1 MSHHHHRGQ
10 WGTRAGFILAAIGS
24 AVGLGNIW
32 RFPYMVASNGG
43 GAFMI
48 VFLLAMLTAG
58 IPIMILEFSIGHK
71 THKSAPGALKALNP
85 SWEWLGWLQVFTCFA
100 IVIYYSVIIAWSLS
114 YGLFS
119 IQGLKWGT
127 DTAGFFTKEYLK
139 LQDGF
144 SLSNFNIGVA
154 IPLIIVWVIILVSVI
169 GGVKDG
175 IEKANKIFM
184 PLLAI
189 LVVIILIRGVTLPGA
204 LAGLDYMFKPDFS
217 KLTNPKIWI
226 DAYGQVFYSM
236 SVAFGIMI
244 TYSSYLP
251 DDSDIANNAFMTGFA
266 DTSFSLFA
274 GITVFSII
282 GYMAHTQGKP
292 VAEVAG
298 SGGIGLAFMVF
309 PEAINSLP
317 GLNRLFGV
325 VFFLVLSFAGLTS
338 AISLAE
344 VVISSFIDKFHF
356 NRKKVSIVIIIIQG
370 AISMVYA
377 TGSGLSIL
385 DIVDAF
391 INNYNIV
398 VSGLI
403 EIILVAWVYKLGSF
417 KETIN
422 TVSEFTVGNWWD
434 FCLKFLTPVFL
445 AIMLSLKLIN
455 DFKTPYG
462 GYPTWALFALG
473 WSMPVIAFIAGILLA
488 KFKDRQPDI
497 PHQTK

>member
-1 MSHHHHRGQ
+1 MSHQHRGQ

-48 VFLLAMLTAG
+48 VFLIAMLTAG

-71 THKSAPGALKALNP
+71 THRSAPGALKFLN
-85 SWEWLGWLQVFTCFA
+85 SKWEWLGWLQVFTCFA

-119 IQGLKWGT
+119 LQGLKWGT
-127 DTAGFFTKEYLK
+127 DTVGFFTGEYLK
-139 LQDGF
+139 LESGF
-144 SLSNFNIGVA
+144 SLGNFNLSVA
-154 IPLIIVWVIILVSVI
+154 IPLIIVWVIIFASVI

-189 LVVIILIRGVTLPGA
+189 LVVIILIRGITLPGA
-204 LAGLDYMFKPDFS
+204 WAGLDYMFKPDFS
-217 KLTNPKIWI
+217 KLLNPQVWI
-226 DAYGQVFYSM
+226 AAYGQVFYSM

-274 GITVFSII
+274 GLTVFSIM
-282 GYMAHTQGKP
+282 GYMAYSQGKE

-298 SGGIGLAFMVF
+298 NGGIGLAFMVF
-309 PEAINSLP
+309 PEAINALP
-317 GLNRLFGV
+317 GLKGIFGL

-356 NRKKVSIVIIIIQG
+356 NRKKVAVVVILIQG
-370 AISMVYA
+370 LISMVYA
-377 TGSGLSIL
+377 TGSGLNIL

-391 INNYNIV
+391 LNNYNIV

-403 EIILVAWVYKLGSF
+403 EIVLVAWIYKLGDF
-417 KETIN
+417 KELIN
-422 TVSEFTVGNWWD
+422 KVSEFRVGLWWD
-434 FCLKFLTPVFL
+434 FCLKFLTPIFL
-445 AIMLSLKLIN
+445 AIMLALKLIN
-455 DFKTPYG
+455 DFQKPYG
-462 GYPTWALFALG
+462 NYPQAALIILG
-473 WSMPVIAFIAGILLA
+473 WSMPVLAFIVGIILA
-488 KFKDRQPDI
+488 KLKDR
-497 PHQTK
+497 TLNS

>member
-1 MSHHHHRGQ
+1 MSHQHRGQ

-48 VFLLAMLTAG
+48 VFLIAMLTAG

-71 THKSAPGALKALNP
+71 THRSAPGALKFLNTK
-85 SWEWLGWLQVFTCFA
+85 WEWLGWLQVFTCFA

-119 IQGLKWGT
+119 LQGLKWGT
-127 DTAGFFTKEYLK
+127 DTAAFFTGEYLK
-139 LQDGF
+139 LESGF
-144 SLSNFNIGVA
+144 SLGSFNLSVA
-154 IPLIIVWVIILVSVI
+154 IPLIIVWVIIFASVI

-189 LVVIILIRGVTLPGA
+189 LVVIILIRGITLPGA

-217 KLTNPKIWI
+217 KLLNPQVWI
-226 DAYGQVFYSM
+226 AAYGQVFYSM

-274 GITVFSII
+274 GLTVFSIM
-282 GYMAHTQGKP
+282 GYMAYSQGKE
-292 VAEVAG
+292 VSEVAG

-309 PEAINSLP
+309 PEAINALP
-317 GLNRLFGV
+317 GFNGIFGL

-356 NRKKVSIVIIIIQG
+356 NRKKVAVIVILIQG
-370 AISMVYA
+370 LISMVYA
-377 TGSGLSIL
+377 TGSGLNIL

-391 INNYNIV
+391 LNNYNIV

-403 EIILVAWVYKLGSF
+403 EIVLVAWVYKLGDF
-417 KETIN
+417 KELIN
-422 TVSEFTVGNWWD
+422 KVSEFRVGLWWD
-434 FCLKFLTPVFL
+434 FCLKFLTPIFL
-445 AIMLSLKLIN
+445 AIMLALKLIN
-455 DFKTPYG
+455 DFQKPYG
-462 GYPTWALFALG
+462 NYPQAALIILG
-473 WSMPVIAFIAGILLA
+473 WSMPILAFIVGIILA
-488 KFKDRQPDI
+488 KLKDR
-497 PHQTK
+497 TLNS

>member
-1 MSHHHHRGQ
+1 MSHQHRGQ

-48 VFLLAMLTAG
+48 VFLIAMLTAG

-71 THKSAPGALKALNP
+71 THRSAPGALKFLNTK
-85 SWEWLGWLQVFTCFA
+85 WEWLGWLQVFTCFA

-119 IQGLKWGT
+119 LQGLKWGT
-127 DTAGFFTKEYLK
+127 DTAAFFTGEYLK
-139 LQDGF
+139 LESGF
-144 SLSNFNIGVA
+144 SLGSFNLSVA
-154 IPLIIVWVIILVSVI
+154 IPLIIVWVIIFASVI

-189 LVVIILIRGVTLPGA
+189 LVVIILIRGITLPGA

-217 KLTNPKIWI
+217 KLLNPQVWI
-226 DAYGQVFYSM
+226 AAYGQVFYSM

-274 GITVFSII
+274 GLTVFSIM
-282 GYMAHTQGKP
+282 GYMAYSQGKE
-292 VAEVAG
+292 VSEVAG

-309 PEAINSLP
+309 PEAINALP
-317 GLNRLFGV
+317 GLNGIFGL

-356 NRKKVSIVIIIIQG
+356 NRKKVAVIVILIQG
-370 AISMVYA
+370 LISMVYA
-377 TGSGLSIL
+377 TGSGLNIL

-391 INNYNIV
+391 LNNYNIV

-403 EIILVAWVYKLGSF
+403 EIVLVAWVYKLGDF
-417 KETIN
+417 KELIN
-422 TVSEFTVGNWWD
+422 KVSEFRVGLWWD
-434 FCLKFLTPVFL
+434 FCLKFLTPIFL
-445 AIMLSLKLIN
+445 AIMLALKLIN
-455 DFKTPYG
+455 DFQKPYG
-462 GYPTWALFALG
+462 NYPQAALIILG
-473 WSMPVIAFIAGILLA
+473 WSMPILAFIVGIILA
-488 KFKDRQPDI
+488 KLKDR
-497 PHQTK
+497 TLNS

>member
-1 MSHHHHRGQ
+1 MSHQHRGQ

-48 VFLLAMLTAG
+48 VFLIAMLTAG

-71 THKSAPGALKALNP
+71 THRSAPGALKFLNTK
-85 SWEWLGWLQVFTCFA
+85 WEWLGWLQVFTCFA

-119 IQGLKWGT
+119 LQGLKWGT
-127 DTAGFFTKEYLK
+127 DTVGFFTGEYLK
-139 LQDGF
+139 LESGF
-144 SLSNFNIGVA
+144 SLGSFNLSVA
-154 IPLIIVWVIILVSVI
+154 IPLIIVWVIIFASVI

-189 LVVIILIRGVTLPGA
+189 LVVIILIRGITLPGA

-217 KLTNPKIWI
+217 KLLNPQVWI
-226 DAYGQVFYSM
+226 AAYGQVFYSM

-274 GITVFSII
+274 GLTVFSIM
-282 GYMAHTQGKP
+282 GYMAYSQGKE
-292 VAEVAG
+292 VSEVAG

-309 PEAINSLP
+309 PEAINALP
-317 GLNRLFGV
+317 GLNGIFGL

-356 NRKKVSIVIIIIQG
+356 NRKKVAVIVILIQG
-370 AISMVYA
+370 LISMVYA
-377 TGSGLSIL
+377 TGSGLNIL

-391 INNYNIV
+391 LNNYNIV

-403 EIILVAWVYKLGSF
+403 EIVLVAWVYKLGDF
-417 KETIN
+417 KELIN
-422 TVSEFTVGNWWD
+422 KVSEFRVGLWWD
-434 FCLKFLTPVFL
+434 FCLKFLTPIFL
-445 AIMLSLKLIN
+445 AIMLALKLIN
-455 DFKTPYG
+455 DFQKPYG
-462 GYPTWALFALG
+462 NYPQAALIILG
-473 WSMPVIAFIAGILLA
+473 WSMPILAFIVGIILA
-488 KFKDRQPDI
+488 KLKDR
-497 PHQTK
+497 TLNS

>member
-1 MSHHHHRGQ
+1 MSHQHRGQ

-48 VFLLAMLTAG
+48 VFLIAMLTAG

-71 THKSAPGALKALNP
+71 THRSAPGALKFLNTK
-85 SWEWLGWLQVFTCFA
+85 WEWLGWLQVFTCFA

-119 IQGLKWGT
+119 LQGLKWGT
-127 DTAGFFTKEYLK
+127 DTAAFFTGEYLK
-139 LQDGF
+139 LESGF
-144 SLSNFNIGVA
+144 SLGSFNLSVA
-154 IPLIIVWVIILVSVI
+154 IPLIIVWVIIFASVI

-189 LVVIILIRGVTLPGA
+189 LVVIILIRGITLPGA

-217 KLTNPKIWI
+217 KLLNPQVWI
-226 DAYGQVFYSM
+226 AAYGQVFYSM

-274 GITVFSII
+274 GLTVFSIM
-282 GYMAHTQGKP
+282 GYMAYSQGKE

-309 PEAINSLP
+309 PEAINALP
-317 GLNRLFGV
+317 GFNGIFGL

-356 NRKKVSIVIIIIQG
+356 NRKKVAVIVILIQG
-370 AISMVYA
+370 LISMVYA
-377 TGSGLSIL
+377 TGSGLNIL

-391 INNYNIV
+391 LNNYNIV

-403 EIILVAWVYKLGSF
+403 EIVLVAWVYKLGDF
-417 KETIN
+417 KELIN
-422 TVSEFTVGNWWD
+422 KVSEFRVGLWWD
-434 FCLKFLTPVFL
+434 FCLKFLTPIFL
-445 AIMLSLKLIN
+445 AIMLALKLIN
-455 DFKTPYG
+455 DFQKPYG
-462 GYPTWALFALG
+462 NYPQAALIILG
-473 WSMPVIAFIAGILLA
+473 WSMPILAFIVGIILA
-488 KFKDRQPDI
+488 KLKDR
-497 PHQTK
+497 TLNS

>member
-1 MSHHHHRGQ
+1 MSHQHRGQ

-48 VFLLAMLTAG
+48 VFLIAMLTAG

-71 THKSAPGALKALNP
+71 THRSAPGALKFLN
-85 SWEWLGWLQVFTCFA
+85 SKWEWLGWLQVFTCFA

-119 IQGLKWGT
+119 LQGLKWGT
-127 DTAGFFTKEYLK
+127 DTAAFFTGEYLK
-139 LQDGF
+139 LESGF
-144 SLSNFNIGVA
+144 SLGSFNLSVA
-154 IPLIIVWVIILVSVI
+154 IPLIIVWVIIFASVI

-189 LVVIILIRGVTLPGA
+189 LVVIILIRGITLPGA

-217 KLTNPKIWI
+217 KLLNPQVWI
-226 DAYGQVFYSM
+226 AAYGQVFYSM

-274 GITVFSII
+274 GLTVFSIM
-282 GYMAHTQGKP
+282 GYMAYSQGKE

-298 SGGIGLAFMVF
+298 NGGIGLAFMVF
-309 PEAINSLP
+309 PEAINALP
-317 GLNRLFGV
+317 GLKGIFGL

-356 NRKKVSIVIIIIQG
+356 NRKKVAVIVILIQG
-370 AISMVYA
+370 LISMVYA
-377 TGSGLSIL
+377 TGSGLNIL

-391 INNYNIV
+391 LNNYNIV

-403 EIILVAWVYKLGSF
+403 EIVLIAWVYKLGDF
-417 KETIN
+417 KELIN
-422 TVSEFTVGNWWD
+422 KVSEFRVGLWWD
-434 FCLKFLTPVFL
+434 FCLKFLTPIFL
-445 AIMLSLKLIN
+445 AVMLALKLIN
-455 DFKTPYG
+455 DFQKPYG
-462 GYPTWALFALG
+462 NYPQAALIILG
-473 WSMPVIAFIAGILLA
+473 WSMPVLAFIVGVILA
-488 KFKDRQPDI
+488 KLKDR
-497 PHQTK
+497 TLNS

>member
-1 MSHHHHRGQ
+1 MSHQHRGQ

-48 VFLLAMLTAG
+48 VFLIAMLTAG

-71 THKSAPGALKALNP
+71 THRSAPGALKFLNTK
-85 SWEWLGWLQVFTCFA
+85 WEWLGWLQVFTCFA

-119 IQGLKWGT
+119 LQGLKWGT
-127 DTAGFFTKEYLK
+127 DTAAFFTGEYLK
-139 LQDGF
+139 LESGF
-144 SLSNFNIGVA
+144 SLGSFNLSVA
-154 IPLIIVWVIILVSVI
+154 IPLIIVWVIIFASVI

-189 LVVIILIRGVTLPGA
+189 LVVIILIRGITLPGA

-217 KLTNPKIWI
+217 KLLNPQVWI
-226 DAYGQVFYSM
+226 AAYGQVFYSM

-274 GITVFSII
+274 GLTVFSIM
-282 GYMAHTQGKP
+282 GYMAYSQGKE

-309 PEAINSLP
+309 PEAINALP
-317 GLNRLFGV
+317 GFNGIFGL

-356 NRKKVSIVIIIIQG
+356 NRKKVAVIVILIQG
-370 AISMVYA
+370 LISMVYA
-377 TGSGLSIL
+377 TGSGLNIL

-391 INNYNIV
+391 LNNYNIV

-403 EIILVAWVYKLGSF
+403 EIVLVAWVYKLGDF
-417 KETIN
+417 KELIN
-422 TVSEFTVGNWWD
+422 KVSEFRVGLWWD
-434 FCLKFLTPVFL
+434 FCLKFLTPIFL
-445 AIMLSLKLIN
+445 AIMLALKLIN
-455 DFKTPYG
+455 DFQKPYG
-462 GYPTWALFALG
+462 NYPQAALIILG
-473 WSMPVIAFIAGILLA
+473 WSMPVLAFIVGIILA
-488 KFKDRQPDI
+488 KLKDR
-497 PHQTK
+497 TLNS

>member
-1 MSHHHHRGQ
+1 MSHQHRGQ

-48 VFLLAMLTAG
+48 VFLIAMLTAG

-71 THKSAPGALKALNP
+71 THRSAPGALKFLN
-85 SWEWLGWLQVFTCFA
+85 SKWEWLGWLQVFTCFA

-119 IQGLKWGT
+119 LQGLKWGT
-127 DTAGFFTKEYLK
+127 DTAAFFTGEYLK
-139 LQDGF
+139 LESGF
-144 SLSNFNIGVA
+144 SLGSFNLSVA
-154 IPLIIVWVIILVSVI
+154 IPLIIVWVIIFASVI

-189 LVVIILIRGVTLPGA
+189 LVVIILIRGITLPGA

-217 KLTNPKIWI
+217 KLLNPQVWI
-226 DAYGQVFYSM
+226 AAYGQVFYSM

-274 GITVFSII
+274 GLTVFSIM
-282 GYMAHTQGKP
+282 GYMAYSQGKE

-309 PEAINSLP
+309 PEAINALP
-317 GLNRLFGV
+317 GLNGIFGL

-356 NRKKVSIVIIIIQG
+356 NRKKVAVIVILVQG
-370 AISMVYA
+370 LISMVYA
-377 TGSGLSIL
+377 TGSGLNIL

-391 INNYNIV
+391 LNNYNIV

-403 EIILVAWVYKLGSF
+403 EIVLVAWVYKLGDF
-417 KETIN
+417 KELIN
-422 TVSEFTVGNWWD
+422 KVSEFRVGLWWD
-434 FCLKFLTPVFL
+434 FCLKFLTPIFL
-445 AIMLSLKLIN
+445 AIMLALKLIN
-455 DFKTPYG
+455 DFQKPYG
-462 GYPTWALFALG
+462 NYPQAALIILG
-473 WSMPVIAFIAGILLA
+473 WSMPVLAFIVGIILA
-488 KFKDRQPDI
+488 KLKDR
-497 PHQTK
+497 TLNS

>member
-1 MSHHHHRGQ
+1 MSHQHRGQ

-48 VFLLAMLTAG
+48 VFLIAMLTAG

-71 THKSAPGALKALNP
+71 THRSAPGALKFLNTK
-85 SWEWLGWLQVFTCFA
+85 WEWLGWLQVFTCFA

-119 IQGLKWGT
+119 LQGLKWGT
-127 DTAGFFTKEYLK
+127 DTAAFFTGEYLK
-139 LQDGF
+139 LESGF
-144 SLSNFNIGVA
+144 SLGSFNLSVA
-154 IPLIIVWVIILVSVI
+154 IPLIIVWVIIFASVI

-189 LVVIILIRGVTLPGA
+189 LVVIILIRGITLPGA

-217 KLTNPKIWI
+217 KLLNPQVWI
-226 DAYGQVFYSM
+226 AAYGQVFYSM

-274 GITVFSII
+274 GLTVFSIM
-282 GYMAHTQGKP
+282 GYMAYSQGKE

-309 PEAINSLP
+309 PEAINALP
-317 GLNRLFGV
+317 GLNGIFGL

-356 NRKKVSIVIIIIQG
+356 NRKKVAVIVILVQG
-370 AISMVYA
+370 LISMVYA
-377 TGSGLSIL
+377 TGSGLNIL

-391 INNYNIV
+391 LNNYNIV

-403 EIILVAWVYKLGSF
+403 EIVLVAWVYKLGDF
-417 KETIN
+417 KELIN
-422 TVSEFTVGNWWD
+422 KVSEFRVGLWWD
-434 FCLKFLTPVFL
+434 FCLKFLTPIFL
-445 AIMLSLKLIN
+445 AIMLALKLIN
-455 DFKTPYG
+455 DFQKPYG
-462 GYPTWALFALG
+462 NYPQAALIILG
-473 WSMPVIAFIAGILLA
+473 WSMPVLAFIVGIILA
-488 KFKDRQPDI
+488 KLKDR
-497 PHQTK
+497 TLNS

>member
-1 MSHHHHRGQ
+1 MSHQHRGQ

-48 VFLLAMLTAG
+48 VFLIAMLTAG

-71 THKSAPGALKALNP
+71 THRSAPGALKFLNTK
-85 SWEWLGWLQVFTCFA
+85 WEWLGWLQVFTCFA

-119 IQGLKWGT
+119 LQGLKWGT
-127 DTAGFFTKEYLK
+127 DTAAFFTGEYLK
-139 LQDGF
+139 LESGF
-144 SLSNFNIGVA
+144 SLGSFNLSVA
-154 IPLIIVWVIILVSVI
+154 IPLIIVWVIIFASVI

-189 LVVIILIRGVTLPGA
+189 LVVIILIRGITLPGA

-217 KLTNPKIWI
+217 KLLNPQVWI
-226 DAYGQVFYSM
+226 AAYGQVFYSM

-274 GITVFSII
+274 GLTVFSIM
-282 GYMAHTQGKP
+282 GYMAYSQGKE

-309 PEAINSLP
+309 PEAINALP
-317 GLNRLFGV
+317 GLNGIFGL

-356 NRKKVSIVIIIIQG
+356 NRKKVAVIVILIQG
-370 AISMVYA
+370 LISMVYA
-377 TGSGLSIL
+377 TGGGLNIL

-391 INNYNIV
+391 LNNYNIV

-403 EIILVAWVYKLGSF
+403 EIVLVAWVYKLGDF
-417 KETIN
+417 KELIN
-422 TVSEFTVGNWWD
+422 KVSEFRVGLWWD
-434 FCLKFLTPVFL
+434 FCLKFLTPIFL
-445 AIMLSLKLIN
+445 AIMLALKLIN
-455 DFKTPYG
+455 DFQKPYG
-462 GYPTWALFALG
+462 NYPQAALIILG
-473 WSMPVIAFIAGILLA
+473 WSMPILAFIVGIILA
-488 KFKDRQPDI
+488 KLKDR
-497 PHQTK
+497 TLNS

>member
-1 MSHHHHRGQ
+1 MSHQHRGQ

-48 VFLLAMLTAG
+48 VFLIAMLTAG

-71 THKSAPGALKALNP
+71 THRSAPGALKFLNTK
-85 SWEWLGWLQVFTCFA
+85 WEWLGWLQVFTCFA

-119 IQGLKWGT
+119 LQGLKWGT
-127 DTAGFFTKEYLK
+127 DTAAFFTGEYLK
-139 LQDGF
+139 LESGF
-144 SLSNFNIGVA
+144 SLGSFNLSVA
-154 IPLIIVWVIILVSVI
+154 IPLIIVWVIIFASVI

-189 LVVIILIRGVTLPGA
+189 LVVIILIRGITLPGA

-217 KLTNPKIWI
+217 KLLNPQVWI
-226 DAYGQVFYSM
+226 AAYGQVFYSM

-274 GITVFSII
+274 GLTVFSIM
-282 GYMAHTQGKP
+282 GYMAYSQGKE
-292 VAEVAG
+292 VADVAG

-309 PEAINSLP
+309 PEAINALP
-317 GLNRLFGV
+317 GLNGIFGL

-356 NRKKVSIVIIIIQG
+356 NRKKVAVIVILIQG
-370 AISMVYA
+370 LISMVYA
-377 TGSGLSIL
+377 TGSGLNIL

-391 INNYNIV
+391 LNNYNIV

-403 EIILVAWVYKLGSF
+403 EIVLVAWVYKLGDF
-417 KETIN
+417 KELIN
-422 TVSEFTVGNWWD
+422 KVSEFRVGLWWD
-434 FCLKFLTPVFL
+434 FCLKFLTPIFL
-445 AIMLSLKLIN
+445 AIMLALKLIN
-455 DFKTPYG
+455 DFQKPYG
-462 GYPTWALFALG
+462 NYPQAALIILG
-473 WSMPVIAFIAGILLA
+473 WSMPILAFIVGIILA
-488 KFKDRQPDI
+488 KLKDR
-497 PHQTK
+497 TLNS

>member
-1 MSHHHHRGQ
+1 MSHQHRGQ

-48 VFLLAMLTAG
+48 VFLIAMLTAG

-71 THKSAPGALKALNP
+71 THRSAPGALKFLNTK
-85 SWEWLGWLQVFTCFA
+85 WEWLGWLQVFTCFA

-119 IQGLKWGT
+119 LQGLKWGT
-127 DTAGFFTKEYLK
+127 DTAAFFTGEYLK
-139 LQDGF
+139 LESSF
-144 SLSNFNIGVA
+144 SLGSFNLSVA
-154 IPLIIVWVIILVSVI
+154 IPLIIVWVIIFASVI

-189 LVVIILIRGVTLPGA
+189 LVVIILIRGITLPGA

-217 KLTNPKIWI
+217 KLLNPQVWI
-226 DAYGQVFYSM
+226 AAYGQVFYSM

-274 GITVFSII
+274 GLTVFSIM
-282 GYMAHTQGKP
+282 GYMAYSQGKE

-309 PEAINSLP
+309 PEAINALP
-317 GLNRLFGV
+317 GLNGIFGL

-356 NRKKVSIVIIIIQG
+356 NRKKVAVIVILIQG
-370 AISMVYA
+370 LISMVYA
-377 TGSGLSIL
+377 TGSGLNIL

-391 INNYNIV
+391 LNNYNIV

-403 EIILVAWVYKLGSF
+403 EIVLVAWVYKLGDF
-417 KETIN
+417 KELIN
-422 TVSEFTVGNWWD
+422 KVSEFRVGLWWD
-434 FCLKFLTPVFL
+434 FCLKFLTPIFL
-445 AIMLSLKLIN
+445 AIMLALKLIN
-455 DFKTPYG
+455 DFQKPYG
-462 GYPTWALFALG
+462 NYPQAALIILG
-473 WSMPVIAFIAGILLA
+473 WSMPILAFIVGIILA
-488 KFKDRQPDI
+488 KLKDR
-497 PHQTK
+497 TLNS

>member
-1 MSHHHHRGQ
+1 MSHQHRGQ

-48 VFLLAMLTAG
+48 VFLIAMLTAG

-71 THKSAPGALKALNP
+71 THRSAPGALKFLN
-85 SWEWLGWLQVFTCFA
+85 SKWEWLGWLQVFTCFA

-119 IQGLKWGT
+119 LQGLKWGA
-127 DTAGFFTKEYLK
+127 DTIAFFTGEYLK
-139 LQDGF
+139 LESGF
-144 SLSNFNIGVA
+144 SLGNFNLGVA
-154 IPLIIVWVIILVSVI
+154 IPLIIVWIIILVSVI

-189 LVVIILIRGVTLPGA
+189 LVVIILIRGITLPGA

-217 KLTNPKIWI
+217 KLLNPQVWI
-226 DAYGQVFYSM
+226 AAYGQVFYSM

-274 GITVFSII
+274 GLTVFSIM
-282 GYMAHTQGKP
+282 GYMAYSQGKE

-309 PEAINSLP
+309 PEAINALP
-317 GLNRLFGV
+317 GLNGIFGL

-356 NRKKVSIVIIIIQG
+356 NRKKVAVIVILIQG
-370 AISMVYA
+370 LISMVYA
-377 TGSGLSIL
+377 TGSGLNIL

-391 INNYNIV
+391 LNNYNIV

-403 EIILVAWVYKLGSF
+403 EIVLIAWVYKLGDF
-417 KETIN
+417 KELIN
-422 TVSEFTVGNWWD
+422 KVSEFRVGLWWD
-434 FCLKFLTPVFL
+434 FCLKFLTPIFL
-445 AIMLSLKLIN
+445 AVMLALKLIN
-455 DFKTPYG
+455 DFQKPYG
-462 GYPTWALFALG
+462 NYPQSALIILG
-473 WSMPVIAFIAGILLA
+473 WSMPVLAFIVGIILA
-488 KFKDRQPDI
+488 KLKDR
-497 PHQTK
+497 TLNS

>member
-1 MSHHHHRGQ
+1 MSHQHRGQ

-48 VFLLAMLTAG
+48 VFLIAMLTAG

-71 THKSAPGALKALNP
+71 THRSAPGALKFLNTK
-85 SWEWLGWLQVFTCFA
+85 WEWLGWLQVFTCFA

-119 IQGLKWGT
+119 LQGLKWGT
-127 DTAGFFTKEYLK
+127 DTAAFFTGEYLK
-139 LQDGF
+139 LESGF
-144 SLSNFNIGVA
+144 SLGSFNLSVA
-154 IPLIIVWVIILVSVI
+154 IPLIIVWVIIFASVI

-189 LVVIILIRGVTLPGA
+189 LVVIILIRGITLPGA

-217 KLTNPKIWI
+217 KLLNPQVWI
-226 DAYGQVFYSM
+226 AAYGQVFYSM
-236 SVAFGIMI
+236 SVAFGI
-244 TYSSYLP
+244 
-251 DDSDIANNAFMTGFA
+251 IANNAFMTGFA

-274 GITVFSII
+274 GLTVFSIM
-282 GYMAHTQGKP
+282 GYMAYSQGKE

-309 PEAINSLP
+309 PEAINALP
-317 GLNRLFGV
+317 GLNGIFGL

-356 NRKKVSIVIIIIQG
+356 NRKKVAVIVILIQG
-370 AISMVYA
+370 LISMVYA
-377 TGSGLSIL
+377 TGSGLNIL

-391 INNYNIV
+391 LNNYNIV

-403 EIILVAWVYKLGSF
+403 EIVLVAWVYKL
-417 KETIN
+417 
-422 TVSEFTVGNWWD
+422 VSLELD
-434 FCLKFLTPVFL
+434 
-445 AIMLSLKLIN
+445 
-455 DFKTPYG
+455 YG
-462 GYPTWALFALG
+462 GI
-473 WSMPVIAFIAGILLA
+473 SV
-488 KFKDRQPDI
+488 
-497 PHQTK
+497 

>member
-1 MSHHHHRGQ
+1 MSHQHRGQ

-48 VFLLAMLTAG
+48 VFLIAMLTAG

-71 THKSAPGALKALNP
+71 THRSAPGALKFLNTK
-85 SWEWLGWLQVFTCFA
+85 WEWLGWLQVFTCFA

-119 IQGLKWGT
+119 LQELKWGT
-127 DTAGFFTKEYLK
+127 DTAAFFTGEYLK
-139 LQDGF
+139 LESGF
-144 SLSNFNIGVA
+144 SLGSFNLGVA
-154 IPLIIVWVIILVSVI
+154 IPLIIVWVIIFASVI

-189 LVVIILIRGVTLPGA
+189 LVVIILIRGITLPGA

-217 KLTNPKIWI
+217 KLLNPQVWI
-226 DAYGQVFYSM
+226 AAYGQVFYSM

-274 GITVFSII
+274 GLTVFSIM
-282 GYMAHTQGKP
+282 GYMAYSQGKE

-309 PEAINSLP
+309 PEAINALP
-317 GLNRLFGV
+317 GLNGIFGL

-356 NRKKVSIVIIIIQG
+356 NRKKVAVIVILVQG
-370 AISMVYA
+370 LISMVYA
-377 TGSGLSIL
+377 TGSGLNIL

-391 INNYNIV
+391 LNNYNIV

-403 EIILVAWVYKLGSF
+403 EIVLVAWVYKLGDF
-417 KETIN
+417 KELIN
-422 TVSEFTVGNWWD
+422 KVSEFRVGLWWD
-434 FCLKFLTPVFL
+434 FCLKFLTPIFL
-445 AIMLSLKLIN
+445 AIMLALKLIN
-455 DFKTPYG
+455 DFQKPYG
-462 GYPTWALFALG
+462 NYPQAALIILG
-473 WSMPVIAFIAGILLA
+473 WSMPVLAFIVGIILA
-488 KFKDRQPDI
+488 KLKDR
-497 PHQTK
+497 TLNS

>member
-1 MSHHHHRGQ
+1 MHSRGQ
-10 WGTRAGFILAAIGS
+10 WGTRSGFILAAIGS

-43 GAFMI
+43 GAFML
-48 VFLLAMLTAG
+48 VFLIAMLTAG

-71 THKSAPGALKALNP
+71 THKSTPLALKSLNP

-100 IVIYYSVIIAWSLS
+100 IVIYYSVIIGWSLS
-114 YGLFS
+114 YSLFS
-119 IQGLKWGT
+119 IQGLKWGE
-127 DTAGFFTKEYLK
+127 DTTSFFINEYLK

-144 SLSNFNIGVA
+144 SLNNFNLGIA
-154 IPLIIVWVIILVSVI
+154 IPLIIVWIIILFSVI
-169 GGVKDG
+169 GGVKGG

-184 PLLAI
+184 PLLFL
-189 LVVIILIRGVTLPGA
+189 LVVIILIRGITLPGA
-204 LAGLDYMFKPDFS
+204 LQGLDYMFKPDFS
-217 KLTNPKIWI
+217 KLANPKIWI

-236 SVAFGIMI
+236 SICFGIMI

-251 DDSDIANNAFMTGFA
+251 DDSDITNNAFMTGFA

-282 GYMAHTQGKP
+282 GYMAFSQGKE
-292 VAEVAG
+292 VSLVAG

-309 PEAINSLP
+309 PQAINSLP
-317 GLNRLFGV
+317 GFNGLFGL
-325 VFFLVLSFAGLTS
+325 VFFLVLAFAGLTS
-338 AISLAE
+338 AISLTE

-370 AISMVYA
+370 IISMVYA
-377 TGSGLSIL
+377 TGSGLSYL

-391 INNYNIV
+391 VNNYNIV

-403 EIILVAWVYKLGSF
+403 EIILVAWAYKLGGL
-417 KETIN
+417 KEYIN
-422 TVSEFTVGNWWD
+422 SVSEFRVGIWMD
-434 FCLKFLTPVFL
+434 FCLKFLTPAFL

-455 DFKTPYG
+455 DFKVPYG
-462 GYPTWALFALG
+462 NYPPLALITLG
-473 WSMPVIAFIAGILLA
+473 WSMPVIALIVGIILS
-488 KFKDRQPDI
+488 KIKE
-497 PHQTK
+497 K